1 MTNYSLVQSPGSV
14 VGLIAGKGEYFEG
27 ISFMNIYF
35 NFTKNGAQDGLGY
48 DSSVRGCHFFQRK
61 LRQNMTDNVLTK
73 CDRTFG
79 ENGANNGTVVT
90 DTFSFNKESKKA
102 FLNIILLVL
111 I

>member
-14 VGLIAGKGEYFEG
+14 VGLIAGNILRGYLLWTF
-27 ISFMNIYF
+27 ISIS

-90 DTFSFNKESKKA
+90 DTFSFNKESKK
-102 FLNIILLVL
+102 LYLT
-111 I
+111 